1 MKRVLIM
8 AGGTG
13 GHIFPAMAVADA
25 LQDAGYAVSWLGARR
40 GMEMT
45 LVPKAGYD
53 LHALSVSAWQGGGL
67 LRKVLA
73 PLNLMRALIQAWSV
87 MTQLRP
93 SVVIGFGGYASAPGG
108 LAALL
113 RRVPLVLHEQNG
125 VPGLT
130 NARLAGRATRVLQ
143 AFPGTFSGDDVEV
156 VGNPVRQALL
166 ALNEPAQRGVGGHR
180 RLRVLVM
187 GGSQGAQALNEVVPG
202 AVGALNSTV
211 RPELWHQ
218 AGRDKVESTLAAY
231 HDAGVDGSVVE
242 FIDDMAKAYAWADLV
257 VCRSGASTVSEL
269 AAVGAYSI
277 LVPYPWHRD
286 QQQYRNA
293 RWLVDE
299 QAAELIDQSDFTDA
313 WLAERFTYWHSH
325 RSELKT
331 RATNS
336 WRCGIRDSA
345 QRVVSV
351 INELAVEDA
360 A

>member
-13 GHIFPAMAVADA
+13 GHIFPAMAVAEA
-25 LQDAGYAVSWLGARR
+25 LQEAGYAVSWLGARR

-45 LVPKAGYD
+45 LVPNAGYD

-67 LRKVLA
+67 MRKLLA
-73 PLNLMRALIQAWSV
+73 PLNLIRALAQAWSV
-87 MTQLRP
+87 LTQLRP
-93 SVVIGFGGYASAPGG
+93 SVVVGFGGYASAPGG
-108 LAALL
+108 IAALL

-125 VPGLT
+125 IPGLT

-143 AFPGTFSGDDVEV
+143 AFPGTFPGDVEV

-166 ALNEPAQRGVGGHR
+166 TLGEPAQRGLGGHR

-187 GGSQGAQALNEVVPG
+187 GGSQGAQVLNEIVPR
-202 AVGALNSTV
+202 AVGSLNQSA

-231 HDAGVDGSVVE
+231 HAAGVDSSVVE
-242 FIDDMAKAYAWADLV
+242 FIDDMARAYAWADLV

-277 LVPYPWHRD
+277 LVPYPWHKD

-293 RWLVDE
+293 GWLVNE
-299 QAAELIDQSDFTDA
+299 QAAELIDQADFTDT
-313 WLAERFTYWHSH
+313 WLAERLTYWHGH
-325 RSELKT
+325 RTELKT

-351 INELAVEDA
+351 INELALEDA

>member
-13 GHIFPAMAVADA
+13 GHIFPAMAVAEA
-25 LQDAGYAVSWLGARR
+25 LQEAGYAVSWLGARR
-40 GMEMT
+40 GMEMK

-67 LRKVLA
+67 LRKVMA
-73 PLNLMRALIQAWSV
+73 PLNLLRALAQAWSV
-87 MTQLRP
+87 LTQLRP
-93 SVVIGFGGYASAPGG
+93 SVVVGFGGYASAPGG
-108 LAALL
+108 IAALL
-113 RRVPLVLHEQNG
+113 RRIPLVLHEQNG
-125 VPGLT
+125 IPGLT

-143 AFPGTFSGDDVEV
+143 AFPGTFTGEVEV
-156 VGNPVRQALL
+156 VGNPVRKALL
-166 ALNEPAQRGVGGHR
+166 GLREPVQRGLGGHR

-187 GGSQGAQALNEVVPG
+187 GGSQGAQALNEVVPR
-202 AVGALNSTV
+202 AVGTLTQSA

-218 AGRDKVESTLAAY
+218 AGRDKVETTLAAY
-231 HDAGVDGSVVE
+231 QAARVDGSVVE
-242 FIDDMAKAYAWADLV
+242 FIDDMAKAYAWADVV

-293 RWLVDE
+293 EWLVNE
-299 QAAELIDQSDFTDA
+299 QAAELIDQADFTGT
-313 WLAERFTYWHSH
+313 WLAERLTYWHSH
-325 RSELKT
+325 RTELKA

>member
-13 GHIFPAMAVADA
+13 GHIFPAMAVAEA
-25 LQDAGYAVSWLGARR
+25 LQEAGYAVSWLGARR

-45 LVPKAGYD
+45 LVPRAGYD

-67 LRKVLA
+67 IRKLLA
-73 PLNLMRALIQAWSV
+73 PLNLIRALLQAWSV
-87 MTQLRP
+87 MGRLRP
-93 SVVIGFGGYASAPGG
+93 AVVVGFGGYASAPGG
-108 LAALL
+108 LAALM

-125 VPGLT
+125 IPGLT
-130 NARLAGRATRVLQ
+130 NARLAGSATRVLQ
-143 AFPGTFSGDDVEV
+143 AFPGTFTGDVDV

-166 ALNEPAQRGVGGHR
+166 ALAEPVQRGLGGHR

-187 GGSQGAQALNEVVPG
+187 GGSQGAQALNEVVPR
-202 AVGALNSTV
+202 AVAQLSQTA

-218 AGRDKVESTLAAY
+218 AGRDKVEATLADY
-231 HDAGVDGSVVE
+231 HAAGVDGSVVE
-242 FIDDMAKAYAWADLV
+242 FIDDMARAYAWADLV

-286 QQQYRNA
+286 RQQYRNA
-293 RWLVDE
+293 QWLVDE
-299 QAAELIDQSDFTDA
+299 QAAELIDQADFTAA
-313 WLAERFTYWHSH
+313 WLAERLAYWHSH
-325 RSELKT
+325 RTELKA

-345 QRVVSV
+345 HRVVSV
-351 INELAVEDA
+351 INELAVENA

>member
-13 GHIFPAMAVADA
+13 GHIFPAMAVAEA
-25 LQDAGYAVSWLGARR
+25 LHDAGYAVSWLGARR

-67 LRKVLA
+67 MRKLLA
-73 PLNLMRALIQAWSV
+73 PLNLVRALLQAWSV
-87 MTQLRP
+87 LGRLRP
-93 SVVIGFGGYASAPGG
+93 AVVIGFGGYASAPGG
-108 LAALL
+108 LAAVL

-125 VPGLT
+125 IPGLT

-143 AFPGTFSGDDVEV
+143 AFPGTFAGDVEV

-166 ALNEPAQRGVGGHR
+166 ALAEPAQRGLGGHR

-187 GGSQGAQALNEVVPG
+187 GGSQGAQALNEVVPQ
-202 AVGALNSTV
+202 AVGQLSPAA

-218 AGRDKVESTLAAY
+218 AGRDKVEATLAGY
-231 HDAGVDGSVVE
+231 HAAGVNGSVVE
-242 FIDDMAKAYAWADLV
+242 FIDDMARAYAWADLV

-269 AAVGAYSI
+269 AAVGAYSV

-286 QQQYRNA
+286 RQQYRNA
-293 RWLVDE
+293 QWLVDE
-299 QAAELIDQSDFTDA
+299 QAAELIDQADFTDT
-313 WLAERFTYWHSH
+313 WLAERLTYWHSH
-325 RSELKT
+325 RAELKA
-331 RATNS
+331 RASNS

-351 INELAVEDA
+351 INELSVENA